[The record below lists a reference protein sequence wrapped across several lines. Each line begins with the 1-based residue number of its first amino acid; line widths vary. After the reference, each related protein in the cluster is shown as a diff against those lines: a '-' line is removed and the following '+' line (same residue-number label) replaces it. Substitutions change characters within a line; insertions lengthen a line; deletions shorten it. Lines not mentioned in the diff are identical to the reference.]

1 MKTIY
6 VSIPWRDI
14 NSGVIIRQV
23 CKKVIEMGCNPVC
36 WFVIYS
42 ELLNFSDIKNR
53 ELALDLCGQLIP
65 ACSEMWVF
73 GSSKTDFMKKEQELA
88 AKNNI
93 QIVEH
98 SILDFLH
105 KVS

>member
-6 VSIPWRDI
+6 VSAPWRDV
-14 NSGVIIRQV
+14 NSGIIIHQI
-23 CKKVIEMGCNPVC
+23 CKKVIEMGYNPVC

-88 AKNNI
+88 TKNNI

-98 SILDFLH
+98 SILDFLY
-105 KVS
+105 KAS